1 MNLRGLQRATRAS
14 RPSALSQAST
24 NEPGPNEV
32 SEVSEVAPVT
42 APAKPKA
49 RRGWLI
55 ALVALAAAGGAY
67 MYISQRGIESTDDAQ
82 VDADLVAVPARV
94 GGTVHAVHFE
104 ENQRV
109 AEGDLLAEL
118 EDAPARARLA
128 QAEANLAS
136 ALAASHAADAQAQ
149 LSQNNAR
156 TNLAVAAAG
165 LRTSNVG
172 AQSSVAAIAEAQA
185 SLANARAK
193 ANDAQQTLDRMRR
206 LFASG
211 AASQAQLD
219 QQTTANEVASTEL
232 NRAEATLSSVALG
245 RDQAQ
250 SKIAEAQA
258 KLTQS
263 DQVDALVREAIAKAE
278 EAHAAVATA
287 QAARDL
293 AALDLSYTRI
303 SAPTAGI
310 VSKKSINVGQSVA
323 IGQSVVQLVPARRWI
338 TANFKETQLD
348 RMRIGQPV
356 DFDVDAYP
364 GRTFH
369 GTVQSFSGATGAR
382 FALLPPDN
390 ATGNF
395 TKVVQRVPVR
405 LSIDALSNGPDLR
418 PGMSVEAHVNTRGLE
433 SKPLATAHA
442 SQGK

>member
-1 MNLRGLQRATRAS
+1 MNLRGLQRAPRSS
-14 RPSALSQAST
+14 RPSALSQTSN
-24 NEPGPNEV
+24 NESGSNEV
-32 SEVSEVAPVT
+32 SEVTAVT
-42 APAKPKA
+42 PPAKPGS
-49 RRGWLI
+49 RRGWLLGG
-55 ALVALAAAGGAY
+55 LVLAAAGGGWL
-67 MYISQRGIESTDDAQ
+67 YISQRGIESTDDAQ

-118 EDAPARARLA
+118 EDAPARAKFA

-136 ALAASHAADAQAQ
+136 AVAASHAADAQAQ

-165 LRTSNVG
+165 LRTSSVG
-172 AQSSVAAIAEAQA
+172 AQSSVAAIAESQA
-185 SLANARAK
+185 NVANARAK
-193 ANDAQQTLDRMRR
+193 LTDAQQTLDRIRR
-206 LFASG
+206 LFATG

-219 QQTTANEVASTEL
+219 QQVTANEVATTEL
-232 NRAEATLSSVALG
+232 NRAEATLSSVTLG

-250 SKIAEAQA
+250 SKVAEAQA

-303 SAPTAGI
+303 NAPTTGV
-310 VSKKSINVGQSVA
+310 VSKKSINVGQSVS
-323 IGQSVVQLVPARRWI
+323 IGQSIVQLVPARRWV

-348 RMRIGQPV
+348 QMRLGQPV
-356 DFDVDAYP
+356 VFDVDAYP
-364 GRTFH
+364 GRTFR
-369 GTVQSFSGATGAR
+369 GSVQSFSGATGAR

-405 LSIDALSNGPDLR
+405 VRIESVPNGLELR
-418 PGMSVEAHVNTRGLE
+418 PGMSVEAHVNTRTSE
-433 SKPLATAHA
+433 STHVASARA
-442 SQGK
+442 SQGG